1 MLMSLQREILY
12 SSNRRMW
19 QHDRIPAD
27 VERCGTD
34 YDFESYFGADAIFS
48 VSDAIS
54 LAMLKCREELL
65 KKKRGTP
72 DRAQPYLTGRSNF
85 YSLALCSVGSGL
97 ALPDPEYIERVVLS
111 DVSSHIPIKR
121 NRALT
126 QLLRVRLHVL
136 SFQNEIDGLLEGD
149 LWGTRAPFHMDDTA
163 LTPGQTEAVELARDW
178 YLRNADA
185 LMKEISSVDRAICS
199 LLGWDVGASLAY
211 SELRLR
217 HDFPDALRF
226 IGEFCL
232 P

>member
-34 YDFESYFGADAIFS
+34 YDFESYFGANAIFS

-65 KKKRGTP
+65 KKMDPPG
-72 DRAQPYLTGRSNF
+72 RAQPYLTGRSNF
-85 YSLALCSVGSGL
+85 YSSALRSVGSGL

-111 DVSSHIPIKR
+111 DVSRHIPIKR
-121 NRALT
+121 NTALT

-136 SFQNEIDGLLEGD
+136 SFQNEIDGLIEGD
-149 LWGTRAPFHMDDTA
+149 LWGTCAPFHKDDTA
-163 LTPGQTEAVELARDW
+163 LTPGQTEAVEMARDW

-199 LLGWDVGASLAY
+199 LLGWDLSASLSY

-217 HDFPDALRF
+217 HDFPDAVRF
-226 IGEFCL
+226 IEEFCV